1 MSKCGK
7 SWRSP
12 LSYYENSL
20 FHQKKIRYGHQRVDK
35 LLKQRQSYWVKHMR
49 ISIHGCKGLVSGRP
63 MPLKKKNMK
72 NKHKNLKN
80 ISIHLEGGWSYK
92 VLGTWDPWGEQTRD
106 ELTFC
111 SHFYSVYF
119 PVVGIQHPNKK
130 LHVTIM
136 RQKNTE
142 NLTELW
148 DWGDKFSH
156 FR

>member
-20 FHQKKIRYGHQRVDK
+20 CHQKKIRYGHKRVDK

-49 ISIHGCKGLVSGRP
+49 ISIHGCKGLVSDRP
-63 MPLKKKNMK
+63 MPIKKKNMK

-80 ISIHLEGGWSYK
+80 ISIHLEVVQGGWSYK
-92 VLGTWDPWGEQTRD
+92 VSGTWDPWGEQKRD
-106 ELTFC
+106 ELTLC
-111 SHFYSVYF
+111 SHFYSAYF
-119 PVVGIQHPNKK
+119 PVVGKQHPSKK
-130 LHVTIM
+130 VQVTIM

-142 NLTELW
+142 
-148 DWGDKFSH
+148 KFD
-156 FR
+156 RIVGLGRQV